1 MDNGILNS
9 EETVNAVGFVKSI
22 VDYLAQYVVQ
32 KPVKFPSRKNLVY
45 YRLPSNMYGIDLI
58 DYVMERWNLTY
69 DAAQWVVEAHRRSV
83 MIQPTINSTVI
94 IGDPHGVP
102 AMNFKT
108 TYHGN
113 YQCHVNPVTLEA
125 GRGINDAVYLYETV
139 GDEKVYVL
147 RAEVINIRSGLTEHY
162 LFYGPFLETLVDL
175 VGHVISDSNQ
185 LNDIRQSI
193 RRYRNSD
200 GSKFNH
206 LAQSPKLPRFKESSY
221 VKR

>member
-1 MDNGILNS
+1 MDSSILNS

-45 YRLPSNMYGIDLI
+45 YRLPSNIYGIDLI

-69 DAAQWVVEAHRRSV
+69 DAAQWVVEAHRRSI
-83 MIQPTINSTVI
+83 MIQPMPNRTII
-94 IGDPHGVP
+94 IGDPHSVP
-102 AMNFKT
+102 AVNFKT

-113 YQCHVNPVTLEA
+113 YQCHVKPITLEA

-147 RAEVINIRSGLTEHY
+147 RADVINIRSGLTEHY
-162 LFYGPFLETLVDL
+162 LFYGPFLETLIDL
-175 VGHVISDSNQ
+175 VGYVISDNNQ
-185 LNDIRQSI
+185 LNDLRQNIRH
-193 RRYRNSD
+193 YRNSD

-206 LAQSPKLPRFKESSY
+206 LANSPKPTRFKESSY